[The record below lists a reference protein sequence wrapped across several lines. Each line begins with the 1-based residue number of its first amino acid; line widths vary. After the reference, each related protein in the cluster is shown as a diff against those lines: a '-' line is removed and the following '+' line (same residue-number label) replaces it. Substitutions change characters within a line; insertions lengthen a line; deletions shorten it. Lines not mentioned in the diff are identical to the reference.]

1 MMNINTHREMIQQVA
16 DALGPALCKQMAFVG
31 GCTTGLM
38 LTDDFTKEQVRHTDD
53 VDLIIHVVNYPSYL
67 TLKQEL
73 SERGFKEVLEHN
85 DPICAMRLGELR
97 VDFMPDNEDI
107 LSFGNC
113 WYQMAWETADDYLI
127 TEETSIRLVKP
138 VYFVATKLQAY
149 LGRGNNDP
157 LASRDIED
165 LLNIFDGR
173 REITNEI
180 LDASPELLE
189 FIAKQISAL
198 LDDASFVYAV
208 QSASLNDSG
217 REELIYKRLEQIAK
231 VSE

>member
-1 MMNINTHREMIQQVA
+1 MMNINTHREMLKQVA
-16 DALGPALCKQMAFVG
+16 DALGPELSKKVAFVG

-53 VDLIIHVVNYPSYL
+53 VDLIVHVLSYPSYL
-67 TLKQEL
+67 TLKKEL
-73 SERGFKEVLEHN
+73 KKRGFKEVMEHE

-97 VDFMPDNEDI
+97 VDFMPDKEDI
-107 LSFGNC
+107 LNFGNR
-113 WYQMAWETADDYLI
+113 WYQLAWETATDYPL
-127 TEETSIRLVKP
+127 TKETTIRLVKP

-173 REITNEI
+173 KEIIAEI
-180 LDASPELLE
+180 SESSQELVQ
-189 FIAKQISAL
+189 FIAEQISSL
-198 LDDASFVYAV
+198 LDDGNFAYAV
-208 QSASLNDSG
+208 QSASVNDSG
-217 REELIYKRLEQIAK
+217 REALIYKRLEQISK
-231 VSE
+231 VAD